1 MYNSINLMSIRKELR
16 LSQTEFAQKLDTSQ
30 NMISK
35 YEKQQVEI
43 PYKILK
49 NLYLN
54 FKINIHSFID
64 GSGDMFLEDC
74 NGVSIHNGNN
84 SNVAINSNQI
94 ILNKSDFIDGD
105 EVDELVQLL
114 KEVPKSWIDKILIK
128 LKKSLSAIDDE
139 F

>member
-1 MYNSINLMSIRKELR
+1 MEILLFKYNINLNGL
-16 LSQTEFAQKLDTSQ
+16 L
-30 NMISK
+30 
-35 YEKQQVEI
+35 
-43 PYKILK
+43 
-49 NLYLN
+49 
-54 FKINIHSFID
+54 
-64 GSGDMFLEDC
+64 SGDGEMFLKDC
-74 NGVSIHNGNN
+74 NGVNINNGNN

-114 KEVPKSWIDKILIK
+114 KEVPKSWLDKILIK